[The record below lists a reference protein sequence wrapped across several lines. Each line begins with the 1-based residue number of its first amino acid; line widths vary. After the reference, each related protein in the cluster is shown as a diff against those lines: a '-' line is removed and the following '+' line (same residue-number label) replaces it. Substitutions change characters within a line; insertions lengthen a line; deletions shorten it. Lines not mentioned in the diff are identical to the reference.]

1 MRAAVL
7 ILTLAILAAL
17 AAVWWAG
24 GFDAAAAWAAARQ
37 REVQNTMA
45 GGLRA
50 LRGGEPGALAA
61 LMGLCFA
68 YGVVH
73 AAGPGHGK
81 VVIGGYAA
89 ASRVRPLRAA
99 LIALAAS
106 LAQATTAVALVYAGV
121 LVFGWTRDETAGAAD
136 AWLAPVSHAAIGAVG
151 LWLVWRGARRMWRQ
165 RAAGRVNGAHDQHHS
180 HHRHD
185 HHHDHDHDGCGHNHG
200 PSLDEIAA
208 ATTWRET
215 ALLVSGVAL
224 RPCAGALFLLALTWG
239 MAIPLAGI
247 LGAYAM
253 GLGVAAVTVGVALG
267 AVWLRDGLSL
277 SLGGGTAGR
286 VLVPALEL
294 GVGALVLAFAVS
306 MLMPAG

>member
-7 ILTLAILAAL
+7 ILTVVALAAL
-17 AAVWWAG
+17 ALAWAAG
-24 GFDAAAAWAAARQ
+24 GFDAVAAWASETQ
-37 REVQNTMA
+37 RAVQNTMA
-45 GGLRA
+45 RTLRA
-50 LRGGEPGALAA
+50 LRAGEPGALSA
-61 LMGLCFA
+61 LMALCFA

-89 ASRVRPLRAA
+89 ASRVQPLRAA
-99 LIALAAS
+99 MIALAAS

-151 LWLVWRGARRMWRQ
+151 LWLLWRGGRRVWRRQ
-165 RAAGRVNGAHDQHHS
+165 AAGHG
-180 HHRHD
+180 RHD
-185 HHHDHDHDGCGHNHG
+185 PHHHHDHHDDHAGCGHAHG
-200 PSLDEIAA
+200 PTAEEIAA
-208 ATTWRET
+208 ARTWREA
-215 ALLVSGVAL
+215 ALLVGGVAL

-239 MAIPLAGI
+239 MAIPMAGI

-277 SLGGGTAGR
+277 SLGGGAAGR

-294 GVGALVLAFAVS
+294 GVGALVVAFAVS
-306 MLMPAG
+306 MLLPTG

>member
-1 MRAAVL
+1 MRAAAL
-7 ILTLAILAAL
+7 ILTLVALAAL
-17 AAVWWAG
+17 ALAWAAG
-24 GFDAAAAWAAARQ
+24 GYDAVAAWASETQ
-37 REVQNTMA
+37 RAVQNTMA
-45 GGLRA
+45 RTLRA
-50 LRGGEPGALAA
+50 LRAGEPGTLSL
-61 LMGLCFA
+61 LMALCFA

-106 LAQATTAVALVYAGV
+106 LAQATTAVVLVYAGV
-121 LVFGWTRDETAGAAD
+121 LVFGWTRDETAGAAEE
-136 AWLAPVSHAAIGAVG
+136 WLAPVSHAAIGAVG
-151 LWLVWRGARRMWRQ
+151 LWLLWRGGRRVWRRQ
-165 RAAGRVNGAHDQHHS
+165 AAGHAPRDPH
-180 HHRHD
+180 
-185 HHHDHDHDGCGHNHG
+185 HHHDHPDHDDHAGCGHAHG
-200 PSLDEIAA
+200 PTGEEIAA
-208 ATTWRET
+208 ARTWREA
-215 ALLVSGVAL
+215 ALLVGGVAL

-277 SLGGGTAGR
+277 SLGGGAAGR

-294 GVGALVLAFAVS
+294 GVGALVVAFAVT
-306 MLMPAG
+306 MLLPTG